1 MEETETGNHASEHK
15 GEKKILIKNIE
26 EEASMAAAH
35 SSTAAAAAATA
46 KPSNNKKERKNR
58 HYKDNL
64 TNVPDQVRS
73 KTRLALACMACL
85 LGLHGRYA

>member
-1 MEETETGNHASEHK
+1 MLVNPR
-15 GEKKILIKNIE
+15 EKKILIKNIE
-26 EEASMAAAH
+26 EEANMAAAH
-35 SSTAAAAAATA
+35 SSTAAAAATA
-46 KPSNNKKERKNR
+46 KTSNNKKERKKR